1 MSLELPSTESHFE
14 SVCEL
19 FFRRAQEE
27 PDRVAYRY
35 FERPTRQRDVSY
47 REFSTQVRLFSLGL
61 QALGL
66 PPGARIAV
74 IAEQGPE
81 WTIADL
87 GVLAASAVAV
97 ALPSGLPEPELER
110 QLAALEARVVVCGCR
125 TDAEAVC
132 KLKQRLP
139 ALEKLVGFAGAASAD
154 GFLPLGDLMGK
165 GRELED
171 CVRSS
176 RPPSSRSGAMQ
187 RRSVHQPDPEQLA
200 VLLYRGGMFVRLTH
214 RQLVELARSLPLALQ
229 LNGDDVAMPV
239 LPMHDPAEHT
249 LGLYGRAIAGL
260 TTSYMPCPKLE
271 SLADLDACL
280 GRINPSVLV
289 LGPAELA
296 HFAERVGALASS
308 PAQRPAFDWARRVGL
323 EAAARR
329 RVGASVGMKLGA
341 QVAVADSLVWA
352 KARDLLG
359 RKVRAVV
366 CWGVSLDAPDVE
378 WLHAS
383 GLTVIPMQEL
393 GLSAQTLRSLG
404 IGPHT

>member
-1 MSLELPSTESHFE
+1 MSLELPSTESHFA

-19 FFRRAQEE
+19 FFQRAQEQPE
-27 PDRVAYRY
+27 HIAYRY

-47 REFSTQVRLFSLGL
+47 REFGTQVRLFSLGL

-66 PPGARIAV
+66 PPGARVAV

-81 WTIADL
+81 WAIADL
-87 GVLAASAVAV
+87 GVLAAGAVAV
-97 ALPSGLPEPELER
+97 ALPSGLPEAELER

-125 TDAEAVC
+125 ADAEMLCNV
-132 KLKQRLP
+132 KPRLP
-139 ALEKLVGFAGAASAD
+139 ALEKLVGFAAAASVD
-154 GFLPLGDLMGK
+154 GVLPLGDLMGK

-187 RRSVHQPDPEQLA
+187 RRGVHRPAPQQLA
-200 VLLYRGGMFVRLTH
+200 VLLYQRGSFVRLSH
-214 RQLVELARSLPLALQ
+214 CQLVELARSLTYAVQ

-239 LPMHDPAEHT
+239 LPMHDPAEHA
-249 LGLYGRAIAGL
+249 LGMYARAIAGL
-260 TTSYMPCPKLE
+260 TTSYMPCAKLQ
-271 SLADLDACL
+271 SLADLDDCL
-280 GRINPSVLV
+280 SRINPSVLL
-289 LGPAELA
+289 LGRAELA
-296 HFAERVGALASS
+296 HFARRVEALASS
-308 PAQRPAFDWARRVGL
+308 PAQRPAYEWARRVGL

-329 RVGASVGMKLGA
+329 RSGTSMGMKLGA

-352 KARDLLG
+352 RARELLG

-366 CWGVSLDAPDVE
+366 CWGVEVDAPEVE

-383 GLTVIPMQEL
+383 GLTVVPMQEL
-393 GLSAQTLRSLG
+393 ALSPGTWQSLG
-404 IGPHT
+404 VAG

>member
-1 MSLELPSTESHFE
+1 MSLELPSTENRFE

-19 FFRRAQEE
+19 FFRRAQEQPE
-27 PDRVAYRY
+27 RVAYRY

-66 PPGARIAV
+66 PPGAKVAV
-74 IAEQGPE
+74 VAEQGPE

-87 GVLAASAVAV
+87 GVLAAGAVAV
-97 ALPSGLPEPELER
+97 ALPSGLGTEELER
-110 QLAALEARVVVCGCR
+110 TLRGLEVRVVVCGCR
-125 TDAEAVC
+125 ADAEMVC
-132 KLKQRLP
+132 GLKASLP
-139 ALEKLVGFAGAASAD
+139 TLEKLVGFAGAASVD
-154 GFLPLGDLMGK
+154 GVLPLGDLMGK

-171 CVRSS
+171 CARSS

-187 RRSVHQPDPEQLA
+187 RRGVQQSAPEQLA
-200 VLLYRGGMFVRLTH
+200 LVLYRGGGFVRLAH
-214 RQLVELARSLPLALQ
+214 QQLVELARALPHALQ

-239 LPMHDPAEHT
+239 LPMHDPAEHAV
-249 LGLYGRAIAGL
+249 GLYARALAGV
-260 TTSYMPCPKLE
+260 TTSYMPCARLD

-289 LGPAELA
+289 LGPTELA
-296 HFAERVGALASS
+296 HFAQRVEALGAS

-329 RVGASVGMKLGA
+329 RTGTSMGMKLGA

-352 KARDLLG
+352 RARELLG

-366 CWGVSLDAPDVE
+366 CWGVSADAPEVE

-383 GLTVIPMQEL
+383 GLTVVPMQEL
-393 GLSAQTLRSLG
+393 GLSPSTLQSLG
-404 IGPHT
+404 V